1 MVVTNIRMTG
11 AGSFRATSSDVVAG
25 SVATHA
31 QTGTEAETL
40 GEAAKRHGQ
49 LPSGVELVGYH
60 PKRDGVTHSLKQDED
75 GSTLVLAT
83 RASAAKTGDSS
94 RGRQVSPADL
104 QAAQDK
110 FWNRPRVQPKAT

>member
-1 MVVTNIRMTG
+1 MTVSNIRMTG

-25 SVATHA
+25 SVATHT
-31 QTGTEAETL
+31 QTGTEAKTL

-60 PKRDGVTHSLKQDED
+60 PKRDGVSHSLKQDDD
-75 GSTLVLAT
+75 GGTLVLAT
-83 RASAAKTGDSS
+83 RASASRTKDSS
-94 RGRQVSPADL
+94 RGRQVTPADL

-110 FWNRPRVQPKAT
+110 FWKPKAQPKAT

>member
-1 MVVTNIRMTG
+1 MTVTNIKMTG
-11 AGSFRATSSDVVAG
+11 PTSFRATSSDVVAG
-25 SVATHA
+25 SVATHT

-75 GSTLVLAT
+75 GGTLVLAT

-110 FWNRPRVQPKAT
+110 FWKPKAQPKAN